1 MAVLRFD
8 GCSHVLDSAI
18 AGRGSPSAK
27 KDIGGGKLML
37 TPFKLNWGWGWGGSL
52 LEGGAAPC
60 RASVFSPLT
69 AVLALSREA
78 CNEGEG
84 DPPLYVNV
92 NMFSGQLMNT
102 WIDSL
107 QAFFPG
113 LQVLGLLSLRERAR
127 GRGGLLCSRVMNL
140 VRSGSFALG
149 RLVAQYV
156 CIGVGAQDVD

>member
-1 MAVLRFD
+1 
-8 GCSHVLDSAI
+8 
-18 AGRGSPSAK
+18 
-27 KDIGGGKLML
+27 ML
-37 TPFKLNWGWGWGGSL
+37 TPFKLNSGGWGGLL

-113 LQVLGLLSLRERAR
+113 LQVLGLLSLRECSR
-127 GRGGLLCSRVMNL
+127 GRGGLWCSLMIL

-149 RLVAQYV
+149 RLAAQYV
-156 CIGVGAQDVD
+156 CIVLFVELVPRVWTEPWLISTEPEE